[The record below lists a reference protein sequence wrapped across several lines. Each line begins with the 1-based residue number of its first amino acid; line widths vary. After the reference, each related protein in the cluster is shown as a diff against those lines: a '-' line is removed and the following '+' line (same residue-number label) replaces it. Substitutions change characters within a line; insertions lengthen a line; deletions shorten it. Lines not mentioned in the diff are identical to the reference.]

1 MISKGEAL
9 TVTVRARHCASQS
22 GLLLEWQSFD
32 GLPREG
38 RANHEDGECLF
49 IRQSSEYAYL
59 TSF

>member
-9 TVTVRARHCASQS
+9 TVTVRARHYASQF

-38 RANHEDGECLF
+38 AANHEDGECLF
-49 IRQSSEYAYL
+49 IEQSSGYENL
-59 TSF
+59 ISF